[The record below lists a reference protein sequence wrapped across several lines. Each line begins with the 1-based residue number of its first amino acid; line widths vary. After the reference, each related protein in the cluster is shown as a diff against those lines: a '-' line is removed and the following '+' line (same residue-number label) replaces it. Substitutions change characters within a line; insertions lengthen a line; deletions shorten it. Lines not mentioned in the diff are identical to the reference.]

1 MLYHHEISSITDT
14 GKQKKKGHVILG
26 LRLLIDSTFEAEKG
40 NALFW
45 KFTLHIRY
53 TDRPF
58 IGFRQHGSLGCNK
71 AAVCRA
77 HERDLM

>member
-1 MLYHHEISSITDT
+1 MKSAPLLTQASR
-14 GKQKKKGHVILG
+14 KKKKEHVILG
-26 LRLLIDSTFEAEKG
+26 LRLLIGSTFEAEKG

-58 IGFRQHGSLGCNK
+58 IGFRQHGSLGYNK